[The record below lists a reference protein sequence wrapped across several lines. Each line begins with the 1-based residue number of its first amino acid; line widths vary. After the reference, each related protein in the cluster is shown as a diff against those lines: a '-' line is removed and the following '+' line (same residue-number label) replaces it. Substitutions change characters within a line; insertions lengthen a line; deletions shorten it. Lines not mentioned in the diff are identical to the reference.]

1 MRIAV
6 LGLGRMGQALAGR
19 LLAEGQ
25 EVTVW
30 NRSPG
35 KATGL
40 VGRGA
45 TEASSAAGATSG
57 AEVIMTLLA
66 ADDAVIEVLVPSGR
80 PLPVAA
86 DAIVVECSTV
96 SPATTRS
103 LAVAYHDRLVASP
116 VLGGPAALEA
126 GEATF
131 AVAGPPDLIG
141 ALGPLWAALGGAVR
155 RCGDD
160 PGLALVVKLVN
171 NYLLMG
177 GLAILSEAV
186 VAAQRAGLDDAFLI
200 DLLPTLPLVAPGLRN
215 RIADLVA
222 GDHDGWFPTPM
233 GAKDVRLLLELMA
246 GHSTV
251 LPVAELVGARY
262 AEAASTGLGEGDLTA
277 VIELLRRDR

>member
-1 MRIAV
+1 
-6 LGLGRMGQALAGR
+6 
-19 LLAEGQ
+19 
-25 EVTVW
+25 
-30 NRSPG
+30 
-35 KATGL
+35 
-40 VGRGA
+40 
-45 TEASSAAGATSG
+45 
-57 AEVIMTLLA
+57 
-66 ADDAVIEVLVPSGR
+66 
-80 PLPVAA
+80 
-86 DAIVVECSTV
+86 
-96 SPATTRS
+96 
-103 LAVAYHDRLVASP
+103 
-116 VLGGPAALEA
+116 
-126 GEATF
+126 
-131 AVAGPPDLIG
+131 
-141 ALGPLWAALGGAVR
+141 
-155 RCGDD
+155 
-160 PGLALVVKLVN
+160 LALVVKLVN